1 MGAERKEKVIHRGA
15 VKNAAGA
22 ASCPFSL
29 RAAARARVSEGGRE
43 SRVQEG
49 TLQSVADAA
58 VAAVA
63 AAAAATS
70 QSTFEASGGEAA
82 VQSIFL
88 TAGV

>member
-29 RAAARARVSEGGRE
+29 RAAARARESEGGRE

-63 AAAAATS
+63 AAAATS
-70 QSTFEASGGEAA
+70 QSTFEASEGEAA